1 MNAPS
6 RQPFNFRDIAH
17 AAVLL
22 ILVPFVFYGG
32 YKLVS
37 HSADADPNSEH
48 LGTQVLDKAKQTIDS
63 SWNQSGPPPG
73 TAWITEVDRLRNELA
88 SINLLDASRIEQ
100 RNRLD
105 DQLRSIRQH
114 CETHSNVIH
123 SKIDSRTPLGQTLAT
138 IRDEVL
144 HLHRTTTTSLS
155 TESWKAAYETSESRR
170 IADQSAAVRSLY
182 DEQAIPMRQAHAIQL
197 ASLTRRNRE
206 IADELQ
212 RTLDAIQQIERDT
225 REKISKRQRLE
236 AYLKDKDELE
246 RLLKPFTSPAYLQLG
261 EHWNDWQRRAD
272 KQPLSYRDLE
282 RVGALADDIEGIRI
296 LSYVGGM
303 PSGLHPNSARPLG
316 SFPKWYENTL
326 SIPAHLE
333 AIKRAQQLIRVHS
346 VYLIEAG
353 LLQP

>member
-1 MNAPS
+1 MNDPS
-6 RQPFNFRDIAH
+6 RQPLNFRDIGH

-22 ILVPFVFYGG
+22 ALVPVVFYGG

-37 HSADADPNSEH
+37 HSADIEDDPVDI
-48 LGTQVLDKAKQTIDS
+48 GTKTFGS
-63 SWNQSGPPPG
+63 SSTPSGPPPG
-73 TAWITEVDRLRNELA
+73 TVWITEVDRLRNELA
-88 SINLLDASRIEQ
+88 SINLLDASMMEQ

-114 CETHSNVIH
+114 CETHSEVVH
-123 SKIDSRTPLGQTLAT
+123 SKIDSRTPLGQALSS
-138 IRDEVL
+138 IRDAVR
-144 HLHRTTTTSLS
+144 HLQRSTTTTLS
-155 TESWKAAYETSESRR
+155 SESWEAAYKSSESKR
-170 IADQSAAVRSLY
+170 ITDQAVAVRSQY
-182 DEQAIPMRQAHAIQL
+182 DELATPIRQAHATQL
-197 ASLTRRNRE
+197 ASLARKNRE
-206 IADELQ
+206 LADELQ
-212 RTLDAIQQIERDT
+212 RTLDSIHQSERDT
-225 REKISKRQRLE
+225 REKIAKRQRLE
-236 AYLKDKDELE
+236 AYVKDKGEIE
-246 RLLKPFTSPAYLQLG
+246 RLLKPFTSPGFLQLG
-261 EHWNDWQRRAD
+261 EHWNDWQRKAD

-303 PSGLHPNSARPLG
+303 PIGLHPKSARPLG

-333 AIKRAQQLIRVHS
+333 AIKRTQQLIRRHS

>member
-1 MNAPS
+1 MNAPN
-6 RQPFNFRDIAH
+6 RQPFNFRDIGH

-32 YKLVS
+32 YKLVA
-37 HSADADPNSEH
+37 HSAGIDPDPANN
-48 LGTQVLDKAKQTIDS
+48 GKKTVGS
-63 SWNQSGPPPG
+63 SSTPSGPPPG
-73 TAWITEVDRLRNELA
+73 TVWTTEVDRLRNELA
-88 SINLLDASRIEQ
+88 SINLLDTNKMEQ

-105 DQLRSIRQH
+105 GQLTSIRQH
-114 CETHSNVIH
+114 CENHADVVH
-123 SKIDSRTPLGQTLAT
+123 GKIDSRTPLGQTLSS
-138 IRDEVL
+138 IRDAVR
-144 HLHRTTTTSLS
+144 HLQRSTTTTLS
-155 TESWKAAYETSESRR
+155 PESWEAAYESSESKR
-170 IADQSAAVRSLY
+170 ITDQAVAFRSLY
-182 DEQAIPMRQAHAIQL
+182 DEQAIPMRQAHATRL
-197 ASLTRRNRE
+197 ALLTRRNRE
-206 IADELQ
+206 LADELQ
-212 RTLDAIQQIERDT
+212 RTLDRIQQSERDT
-225 REKISKRQRLE
+225 REKIAKRQRLE
-236 AYLKDKDELE
+236 AYVKDKGEIE
-246 RLLKPFTSPAYLQLG
+246 RLLKPFTSPGFLQLG